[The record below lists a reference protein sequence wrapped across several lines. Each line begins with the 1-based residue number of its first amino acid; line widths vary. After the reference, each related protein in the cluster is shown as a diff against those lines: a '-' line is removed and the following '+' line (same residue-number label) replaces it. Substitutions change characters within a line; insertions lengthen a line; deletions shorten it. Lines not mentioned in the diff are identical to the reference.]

1 MVEEVTSDRLSLAYR
16 ELSSIPAPIASKFG
30 PQIRELDLSNNEISD
45 LLVLKSFT
53 KLQVLVLDGN
63 KINSHTKFPLLD
75 KLHTLWVNSNCI
87 ENLTIFI
94 DKLAENTPNLK
105 FLSMLKNEACP
116 NFFNGHSLREYSD
129 YRHYVISRF
138 KYLTCLDSTPI
149 SDAER
154 AEANRVY
161 SSLASRETREESD
174 RRRDEEARKKKM
186 ALAEAT
192 GTPDKKKKRGKGKS
206 KKEKPQTTTLS
217 TQPSGSKSEKIEKGK
232 EKKDENGL
240 PLPSFETGPS
250 SQAPPPLTK
259 SSNNQSGDSS
269 DWSSEEEDDD
279 FWDSDK
285 DKET

>member
-1 MVEEVTSDRLSLAYR
+1 MEVTSDRLSLAYR
-16 ELSSIPAPIASKFG
+16 ELSSIPAPIAAKFG
-30 PQIRELDLSNNEISD
+30 PQIRELDLSNNNISD

-53 KLQVLVLDGN
+53 KLQVLVLDSN
-63 KINSHTKFPLLD
+63 KVNSHTKFPLLD

-105 FLSMLKNEACP
+105 FLSMLKNDACP
-116 NFFNGHSLREYSD
+116 NFFNGHSLKDYND
-129 YRHYVISRF
+129 YRHYVISRL

-161 SSLASRETREESD
+161 SSLASRETREQSD
-174 RRRDEEARKKKM
+174 RRRDEDAMKKKM
-186 ALAEAT
+186 ALTEAT
-192 GTPDKKKKRGKGKS
+192 SAPEKKKKRSKGKS
-206 KKEKPQTTTLS
+206 KKDRTQTTTTPTS
-217 TQPSGSKSEKIEKGK
+217 ETKGEKSDKGK
-232 EKKDENGL
+232 ETKDENGL
-240 PLPSFETGPS
+240 PLPNFETGPS
-250 SQAPPPLTK
+250 SQTPPPIK
-259 SSNNQSGDSS
+259 SNDGSSS

-285 DKET
+285 ET